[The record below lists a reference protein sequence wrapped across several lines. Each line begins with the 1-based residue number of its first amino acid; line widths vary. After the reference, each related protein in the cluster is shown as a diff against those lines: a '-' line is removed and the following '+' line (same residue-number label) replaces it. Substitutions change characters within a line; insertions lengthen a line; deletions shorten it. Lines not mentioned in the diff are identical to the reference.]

1 MILRG
6 IAASGG
12 CAVGRLVL
20 LAPAGGDVD
29 VTASTDRPVEE
40 SLARLGSAVSA
51 SREEIIA
58 IAAKARERIGAENAA
73 IIEAQL
79 LVLDDPEWFDPVIEA
94 IQGGAAP
101 EAAVWRTSQEVAAVL
116 AALEDPYLS
125 ERSADILDVGQRV
138 VGHLTGCSRGT
149 ALSDLGDD
157 VIIGAHELTPTDTL
171 TLDLDVVRGI
181 VTEVGSRTAHAA
193 IIARQLGI
201 PAVVGATGLMDTV
214 TSGDLVLVD
223 GDAGSCTTD
232 PDPGAVERAR
242 VAAAA
247 ASNRTVI
254 TDHVSTR
261 DGVGVSVLANAGS
274 VQDVVRAVAWGAD
287 GIGLFRTEFL
297 FMQSAAPPDED
308 EQATYYAA
316 VAEAAQG
323 RPVTFRTLDIGG
335 DKPVPGLQVDAEE
348 NPFLGVRGVRLTLAN
363 RDLFAAQL
371 RALARTAERYPSISV
386 MVPMVSGLEELDDV
400 RALLAEVAPDASFRF
415 GTMVEVPSVAMLAED
430 VAAEVDFLSVGT
442 NDLTA
447 YLLAAD
453 RGNTRLDYLY
463 DEFHPAVLRVLHLI
477 RSRAGGVPVGVCG
490 EMAGDPRSLP
500 LLVGLGYHHLSVSG
514 PLVPTVKERVRRLDA
529 GAAVAAVAPVLRA
542 RRHRDVVAALEKL
555 AAVVEPGDVS
565 LS

>member
-1 MILRG
+1 MILQG

-12 CAVGRLVL
+12 CAVGRLAL
-20 LAPAGGDVD
+20 LGSDGGDVD
-29 VTASTDRPVEE
+29 ATATTDRPVEE
-40 SLARLGSAVSA
+40 SLARLSGAVA
-51 SREEIIA
+51 TSREEIVD
-58 IAAKARERIGAENAA
+58 IAARARELIGAENAA
-73 IIEAQL
+73 IVEAQL
-79 LVLDDPEWFDPVIEA
+79 LVLDDPEWLDPVVEA
-94 IQGGAAP
+94 IQGGATP
-101 EAAVWRTSQEVAAVL
+101 EAAVWSTSQEVAALL
-116 AALEDPYLS
+116 ANLDDPYLR
-125 ERSADILDVGQRV
+125 ERSADVLDVGQRV
-138 VGHLTGCSRGT
+138 VGHLTGRSRGT
-149 ALSDLGDD
+149 ALVGPYDD

-171 TLDLDVVRGI
+171 DLDLDVVRGI

-201 PAVVGATGLMDTV
+201 PAVVGATGLMDAV

-223 GDAGSCTTD
+223 GDAGSCTTN
-232 PDPGAVERAR
+232 PEPAAVERAR
-242 VAAAA
+242 VAATAA
-247 ASNRTVI
+247 ANRTVI
-254 TDHVSTR
+254 TEHVSTR
-261 DGVGVSVLANAGS
+261 DGVTVSVLANAGS
-274 VQDVVRAVAWGAD
+274 VQDVERAVGWGAD

-308 EQATYYAA
+308 EQADYYAA

-335 DKPVPGLQVDAEE
+335 DKPVPGLHIDTEE

-371 RALARTAERYPSISV
+371 RALARTAARYPSISV

-400 RALLAEVAPDASFRF
+400 RTLLAEVAPDASFRF
-415 GTMVEVPSVAMLAED
+415 GTMIEVPSVAVLAAD

-453 RGNTRLDYLY
+453 RGNTRVNYLY

-477 RSRAGGVPVGVCG
+477 RNEVGSIPVSVCG

-514 PLVPTVKERVRRLDA
+514 PLVPTVKEQVRRLN
-529 GAAVAAVAPVLRA
+529 AASATEAVAPVLRA
-542 RRHRDVVAALEKL
+542 RRTRDVELALEKL
-555 AAVVEPGDVS
+555 AAEHPGPS
-565 LS
+565 PLS